1 MTDVKRNYSEA
12 LSEDSPFADSPDAH
26 DDKKLHTKPGRKPI
40 DTEPKLKRTAQ
51 NRAAQRAYRERKER
65 KMKDLEDKVKSLEDE
80 NIKATTEADFLK
92 AQVDMLKNELARYRG
107 HTDFTDLN
115 LPTKVG
121 RLSNPNNHK
130 TSTSS
135 SQGNYVPYFDSTS
148 STASL
153 AKSSRSVH
161 NASTLLSLVNNDSLP
176 NQFSVDFP
184 WSKNNLMSLK
194 DNLNS
199 NSNNL
204 DSNILGGNAN
214 NFNNVPD
221 LVSGSSS
228 STSPLNDNILV
239 SPDSS
244 VSSASNPINLNTNLD
259 FTSTFDEQVDPFC
272 VKLNEACGTKQC
284 PVPKY
289 KRSDSRV
296 SAGSIPQQFNS
307 PFSNLVTPASNNLND
322 VDYLNDPFFSQVGD
336 AFNLDLSNT
345 ENSTNNNNNNNNTTL
360 SSNVSNNTI
369 NTSSAVPASSNNT
382 SIATPANASDPLSF
396 LNDNNFDVSLAF
408 GDPNPRQPK
417 DEFDPIALL
426 TTEESVYDPLKDTSG
441 VNVNFNFN
449 EFVKSSLPSEATPKE
464 RNYTL
469 TEPSIHEESLQ
480 EEDEDD
486 DDAVVPAPEQTIRC
500 SEIWDRITAHPKYT
514 EIDIDGLCN
523 ELKSKAKCSEKGVVI
538 NSADVNLLLE
548 QSAILKR

>member
-1 MTDVKRNYSEA
+1 MNDVKRNYAEVLSSE
-12 LSEDSPFADSPDAH
+12 SPMGSTPDAH

-40 DTEPKLKRTAQ
+40 ETEPKSKRTAQ

-107 HTDFTDLN
+107 HTDFSDLN

-121 RLSNPNNHK
+121 NLSNPNTSKSGSYNFNSASSTASSAKSANSVQH

-135 SQGNYVPYFDSTS
+135 S
-148 STASL
+148 L
-153 AKSSRSVH
+153 
-161 NASTLLSLVNNDSLP
+161 NDNSP
-176 NQFSVDFP
+176 RQFSVDFP
-184 WSKNNLMSLK
+184 WSKDNLMSLK
-194 DNLNS
+194 SGTNVASLEY
-199 NSNNL
+199 
-204 DSNILGGNAN
+204 NAN
-214 NFNNVPD
+214 QQVPD

-228 STSPLNDNILV
+228 STSPLNDNLLV

-244 VSSASNPINLNTNLD
+244 VSSASNPINVNTNLD
-259 FTSTFDEQVDPFC
+259 FTSSFDEQLDPFC

-284 PVPKY
+284 PVPKT
-289 KRSDSRV
+289 KRNDSRV
-296 SAGSIPQQFNS
+296 SQSSIPNQFSS
-307 PFSNLVTPASNNLND
+307 PFSNLVTPTPQNLND
-322 VDYLNDPFFSQVGD
+322 IDYLSDPFFNQVGD
-336 AFNLDLSNT
+336 PFSLDLSNNQSALST
-345 ENSTNNNNNNNNTTL
+345 NTSVDSSNSINSNST
-360 SSNVSNNTI
+360 
-369 NTSSAVPASSNNT
+369 AVPVRSNNT
-382 SIATPANASDPLSF
+382 SIATPSHNNEDPLSF

-408 GDPNPRQPK
+408 GDPNPRHGK
-417 DEFDPIALL
+417 DELDPIALL
-426 TTEESVYDPLKDTSG
+426 TTEESIYDPLKDTSG

-449 EFVKSSLPSEATPKE
+449 DFVKSSLPSETTPKE

-469 TEPSIHEESLQ
+469 TEPSINEEVA
-480 EEDEDD
+480 EDDD

-538 NSADVNLLLE
+538 NAADVNQLLE
-548 QSAILKR
+548 QSAMKRR